1 MPRILKLVAC
11 CGLLLA
17 LVPAHAKLQG
27 AGQTAGQPQGNG
39 IPPAALAAKTIAVVN
54 DTRDSLVT
62 KGASNALQA
71 WGQFTL
77 VDDPS
82 VADLTLRF
90 EKTKEHE
97 GSNSQSTDPD
107 TNKTNYGYSMSFSSS
122 IHMKAYL
129 KDGDVPF
136 YTTKT
141 DDAKAKAG
149 TSCVNDFR
157 TALRSAR
164 QPTRP

>member
-1 MPRILKLVAC
+1 MHRSSRLAVCL
-11 CGLLLA
+11 GLSLA
-17 LVPAHAKLQG
+17 LAPCFAGASARQTAPQAQGNRVPA
-27 AGQTAGQPQGNG
+27 
-39 IPPAALAAKTIAVVN
+39 AALAARTIAVVN
-54 DTRDSLVT
+54 DTRDSAVT
-62 KGASNALQA
+62 KGAALALQS

-77 VDDPS
+77 VDDPAT
-82 VADLTLRF
+82 ADVTLRF

-97 GSNSQSTDPD
+97 GSNSQKTDPD
-107 TNKTNYGYSMSFSSS
+107 TNKTDYGYSMSFSSS

-141 DDAKAKAG
+141 DDSKAKAG

-157 TALRSAR
+157 TAFRTAR
-164 QPTRP
+164 QQGRP